1 MKKKEMK
8 KYLSLSDRWTEII
21 TGIIMTTAVIGATR
35 IGIGSGHTD
44 FLIIFSAAI
53 GCDIAWGLV
62 DGVLY
67 IFGELTDRGRHVQL
81 LKNLKA
87 IEDQDN
93 AVDLVIKKIDQEL
106 DPPILEHFNHED
118 KVRISQG
125 VVKFSSKMTP
135 ENVHIS
141 KKDVFGGITIF
152 FLDVVAGLVLLIPFF
167 FLPTQ
172 MVIAARISMVIALIL
187 LFIIGYQWAKIIN
200 RPKIQTGLIIMFL
213 AIAIDVIV
221 IILGG

>member
-1 MKKKEMK
+1 MKKNEMK
-8 KYLSLSDRWTEII
+8 KYLSPSDRLTEII

-44 FLIIFSAAI
+44 FLIIFSAAM

-81 LKNLKA
+81 LKNLKSIQDETTA
-87 IEDQDN
+87 IE
-93 AVDLVIKKIDQEL
+93 LVVKKIEEEL
-106 DPPILEHFNHED
+106 DSPILQHFSRDD

-125 VVKFSSKMTP
+125 VVKFSTKITP
-135 ENVHIS
+135 ENVHVS

-152 FLDVVAGLVLLIPFF
+152 FLDVCAGLVLLIPFF
-167 FLPTQ
+167 ILPNQ
-172 MVIAARISMVIALIL
+172 MVIATRISMVIALIL
-187 LFIIGYQWAKIIN
+187 LFLIGYKWAKITN
-200 RPKIQTGLIIMFL
+200 RPKVQTGLIMMFL